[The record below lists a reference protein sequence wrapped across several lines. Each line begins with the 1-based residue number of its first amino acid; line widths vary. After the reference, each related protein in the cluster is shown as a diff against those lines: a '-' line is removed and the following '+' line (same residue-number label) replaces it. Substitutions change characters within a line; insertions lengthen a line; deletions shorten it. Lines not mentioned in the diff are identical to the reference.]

1 MVRKYLDY
9 ALHPERL
16 KKFMDRLA
24 YGSLGLDICI
34 TIITVSSIYYP
45 LELGKY
51 LGSVNIVLSI
61 VVILSIISAAL
72 IVGIRIYEEILFRTY
87 KIRSHIR
94 GHVNKLSGYHS
105 TNITNIFRL
114 KRKIRELFGF
124 RY

>member
-16 KKFMDRLA
+16 KKFMDWLA

-45 LELGKY
+45 LELEKY
-51 LGSVNIVLSI
+51 LGSVNVVLSV
-61 VVILSIISAAL
+61 VVIFSIISAVL

-94 GHVNKLSGYHS
+94 SHVNRLSGYRS
-105 TNITNIFRL
+105 SSRVFRF
-114 KRKIRELFGF
+114 KRKMKEIFVS

>member
-16 KKFMDRLA
+16 KKFMDWLA

-45 LELGKY
+45 LELEKY
-51 LGSVNIVLSI
+51 LGSVNVVLSV
-61 VVILSIISAAL
+61 VVIFSIISAVL

-87 KIRSHIR
+87 KIRNRIR
-94 GHVNKLSGYHS
+94 SHVNKLSGYRSS
-105 TNITNIFRL
+105 TRVFKLR
-114 KRKIRELFGF
+114 RKIRELFGF

>member
-9 ALHPERL
+9 ALRPERL
-16 KKFMDRLA
+16 KKFMDWLA

-45 LELGKY
+45 LELERY
-51 LGSVNIVLSI
+51 LGSVNVVLSV
-61 VVILSIISAAL
+61 VVIFSIISAVL

-94 GHVNKLSGYHS
+94 THVNRLSGYRSS
-105 TNITNIFRL
+105 THIFRL
-114 KRKIRELFGF
+114 KRKIREVFGF

>member
-16 KKFMDRLA
+16 KKFMDWLA

-45 LELGKY
+45 LELEKY
-51 LGSVNIVLSI
+51 LGSVNVVLSV
-61 VVILSIISAAL
+61 VVIFSIISAVL

-87 KIRSHIR
+87 KIRNRIR
-94 GHVNKLSGYHS
+94 SHVNKLSGYRS
-105 TNITNIFRL
+105 SSRVFKLR
-114 KRKIRELFGF
+114 RKIREVFGF